1 MDEIDRIARVIA
13 ELDGYDDAKLTA
25 LAFNDPKT
33 LWREAQSART
43 RLLSPARTG
52 PLTAAEQDEVARL
65 LAAHGE
71 ASTDGG

>member
-1 MDEIDRIARVIA
+1 MDEVDRIARVIA
-13 ELDGYDDAKLTA
+13 DLDGYEGAKLNA

-33 LWREAQSART
+33 LWREAQSARM

-52 PLTAAEQDEVARL
+52 PMTAAEQDEVARL
-65 LAAHGE
+65 LAANGE